1 MSAAIPSDSVAQLYS
16 EHHGWLRGWLAKK
29 LGCSFDAADLAQDT
43 FMRIVASYQRGTAAD
58 VREPR
63 AYLRTVAN
71 GLMVDLFRRRSLEQ
85 AYLDALATLPEASVA
100 SPEERMLVL
109 EALHSLDAMLDT
121 LPAKVRTVFLMS
133 QLEGLTYAAIAE
145 QLGISLRTVK
155 RHMQLGFAQCLSLM
169 L

>member
-1 MSAAIPSDSVAQLYS
+1 MTTATPSDSVAQLYS
-16 EHHGWLRGWLAKK
+16 AHHGWLRGWLSKK

-109 EALHSLDAMLDT
+109 EALHALDVMLDT

-133 QLEGLTYAAIAE
+133 QLEGMTYADIGAK
-145 QLGISLRTVK
+145 LGMSLRTVK